1 MATTNMALELAILGL
16 LKEQDLHG
24 YELRRRLGELLGPI
38 GRLSFGTL
46 YPALKRLETENAVT
60 VVKVSESRTGL
71 TTARGRKVYGIT
83 KNGQEMFEQLLGAST
98 AAGEDDKS
106 FALRLA
112 FARYLSGEARLRLLH
127 RRRDQLADR
136 LAETRDTVQA
146 RQGRLDDYGSSLME
160 HRIEMTKS
168 DLAWLDRLIASEH
181 TTATTLS
188 TTVNPPV
195 KDRAVGTAASGQK
208 AKPAANSRKPSS
220 KPVPTRRTT

>member
-46 YPALKRLETENAVT
+46 YPALNRLETTGALT

-83 KNGQEMFEQLLGAST
+83 KEGQEVFEQLLGTTASS
-98 AAGEDDKS
+98 GEDDKS

-112 FARYLSGEARLRLLH
+112 FARYLSSEARLRLLH
-127 RRRDQLADR
+127 RRREQLTER
-136 LAETRDTVQA
+136 LEETQDTVKS

-160 HRIEMTKS
+160 HRIEMTQN
-168 DLAWLDRLIASEH
+168 DLAWLDRLIASENAAA
-181 TTATTLS
+181 ATLPPAVS
-188 TTVNPPV
+188 RTV
-195 KDRAVGTAASGQK
+195 RSQK
-208 AKPAANSRKPSS
+208 AKPAAGIPS
-220 KPVPTRRTT
+220 PDPQ

>member
-1 MATTNMALELAILGL
+1 MATTNSALELAILGL

-46 YPALKRLETENAVT
+46 YPALNRLETAGAVT

-83 KNGQEMFEQLLGAST
+83 KAGQELFDELLSATTAS
-98 AAGEDDKS
+98 GEDDKS

-112 FARYLSGEARLRLLH
+112 FARYLSSEARLRLLH
-127 RRRDQLADR
+127 RRREQLAER
-136 LAETRDTVQA
+136 LDETRDTVKS

-160 HRIEMTKS
+160 HRIEMTQN
-168 DLAWLDRLIASEH
+168 DLAWLDRLIATEN
-181 TTATTLS
+181 AAAAA
-188 TTVNPPV
+188 NPP
-195 KDRAVGTAASGQK
+195 A
-208 AKPAANSRKPSS
+208 PS
-220 KPVPTRRTT
+220 RTTKSAETPQ

>member
-1 MATTNMALELAILGL
+1 MATTNAALDLAILGL

-46 YPALKRLETENAVT
+46 YPALNRLETNGALT

-83 KNGQEMFEQLLGAST
+83 KEGQDLFDQLLGAST
-98 AAGEDDKS
+98 PAGEDDKS

-112 FARYLSGEARLRLLH
+112 FARYLSSEARLRLLH
-127 RRRDQLADR
+127 RRREQLSER
-136 LAETRDTVQA
+136 LEETRDTIKS

-160 HRIEMTKS
+160 HRIDMTNN

-181 TTATTLS
+181 AAAAAIPPATSRTPRTTATGPKA
-188 TTVNPPV
+188 NP
-195 KDRAVGTAASGQK
+195 AENGS
-208 AKPAANSRKPSS
+208 
-220 KPVPTRRTT
+220 